1 MHFVRKLALILAAV
15 SLPAAC
21 GGSEPG
27 DGSGNSTGGTSATGG
42 SNATGSTT
50 GNGGNAGAPISIGDL
65 LPWKEGN
72 SWTYRVTDDAGI
84 STVKKTT
91 VGPLEL
97 VGGTGPNKDR
107 MANKVTTH
115 KDDTGDGAEL
125 DETVSWQ
132 AREGES
138 VVRYREQ
145 AFGRTTKALEL
156 EEHWTPRK
164 LHVDSSAEHTA
175 INASWLEV
183 YTETKLPAGATPI
196 YDAPASDRWFVDRRE
211 MVTVPAGTFD
221 ALVLRKVSVAASQKT
236 YWYAPGV
243 GKVKETGGQT
253 EELLDYELK

>member
-1 MHFVRKLALILAAV
+1 MYFVRKLALILAVA

-27 DGSGNSTGGTSATGG
+27 DDSGNSTGGTGATGG
-42 SNATGSTT
+42 SKATGSTA
-50 GNGGNAGAPISIGDL
+50 GSGGSAAAPMPIGDL

-72 SWTYRVTDDAGI
+72 SWTYRVTDDGGV
-84 STVKKTT
+84 STVKRTT

-97 VGGTGPNKDR
+97 VGGTGPNKDL
-107 MANKVTTH
+107 MAHKVTTH

-132 AREGES
+132 GIEGEK

-145 AFGRTTKALEL
+145 AFGRITKALEL
-156 EEHWTPRK
+156 EEHWSPSK
-164 LHVDSSAEHTA
+164 LHVDSSAEHTTVGA
-175 INASWLEV
+175 TWLES
-183 YTETKLPAGATPI
+183 YAETKLPAGATPD
-196 YDAPASDRWFVDRRE
+196 YDRPAMDRWFADRRE

-253 EELLDYELK
+253 EELLEYELK

>member
-1 MHFVRKLALILAAV
+1 MHFVRKLALILAIV
-15 SLPAAC
+15 SLPVAC

-27 DGSGNSTGGTSATGG
+27 DDSGNSTGGMSATGG
-42 SNATGSTT
+42 RNGT
-50 GNGGNAGAPISIGDL
+50 GGNAGAPMPIGDL

-72 SWTYRVTDDAGI
+72 SWTYTVTDDAGNA
-84 STVKKTT
+84 TEKRTT

-97 VGGTGPNKDR
+97 VGGTGPNKEL
-107 MANKVTTH
+107 MAHKVTTL
-115 KDDTGDGAEL
+115 KDETVGAEV

-132 AREGES
+132 AVEGER

-145 AFGRTTKALEL
+145 AFGRMTKALEL
-156 EEHWTPRK
+156 EEHWDPSK
-164 LHVDSSAEHTA
+164 LHIDSSAAHTA
-175 INASWLEV
+175 IGATWLES
-183 YTETKLPAGATPI
+183 YKETKLPVGATPI
-196 YDAPASDRWFVDRRE
+196 YDAQAGDRWFVERRE

-221 ALVLRKVSVAASQKT
+221 ALVLRKVSLAAAEKT